1 MQGSVL
7 MRKGHPLGLQ
17 GSQGTVFCGS
27 VNIMVSC
34 LPKKAHLYQNFRI
47 TRVTTRLLSTI
58 KDTEGTSQV
67 LKRVPPDFF
76 EVGMLKSGCK
86 STFWHIYKCNETGLS
101 SLDACLILCSLICKF
116 NGFSSQCNSS
126 A

>member
-7 MRKGHPLGLQ
+7 MREGHPLGLQ
-17 GSQGTVFCGS
+17 GSQGTVCYGS
-27 VNIMVSC
+27 VDIMVSC

-67 LKRVPPDFF
+67 LKRVPQTL
-76 EVGMLKSGCK
+76 LKWECSNQDARAPLG
-86 STFWHIYKCNETGLS
+86 TFTNAMKLD
-101 SLDACLILCSLICKF
+101 SLPWMHV
-116 NGFSSQCNSS
+116 
-126 A
+126 